1 MNKLIKEII
10 EQATEVYDST
20 KTGVSVAMVDQ
31 RTLIE
36 LLIRDVINEVS
47 QYSCW
52 GEADEKE
59 TYEDGFIDGTR
70 QGYMDAVEQIVQG
83 LKDRYGLGEDDQ
95 FEEEM

>member
-1 MNKLIKEII
+1 
-10 EQATEVYDST
+10 
-20 KTGVSVAMVDQ
+20 
-31 RTLIE
+31 
-36 LLIRDVINEVS
+36 VINEVS

-83 LKDRYGLGEDDQ
+83 LKDRYGLGEDD
-95 FEEEM
+95 